1 MTEPA
6 AAAPQ
11 ILLSV
16 GDRVVYPNQGLCTVT
31 DIKTEEIAGQKMV
44 FVSLQV
50 VETGARVK
58 APQEKLA
65 RIGIRKLSGP
75 DDVKRVFDF
84 LKSDSEKA
92 SLDWKKRAR
101 DNTLRLSEGGLRG
114 LAEVVKTLQ
123 MLSELRPLPPK
134 ERELYNDA
142 RHLVITEVAAATGGL
157 ESDAEDALD
166 IVLFPVGKE
175 RPKRTA
181 EEFKEL
187 GADDDGLGLGD
198 DLLGLDGE
206 NTEETEEPA
215 ESSEDGGD
223 EEGEAAPKKKP
234 AKAPKAEK
242 APKKKKAVEEDD
254 AGEGD
259 EDLDEEGD
267 GDDEGDEHGADVVDD
282 DADAP
287 AAPAKKRG
295 RPAKTAPPAVKAAPA
310 TAVKAPPAVAV
321 KTAPAAAKA
330 PSAAAARAKPA
341 EPKKRGRPAKPK
353 VAAAEPA
360 APKKRGRPP
369 KAK

>member
-6 AAAPQ
+6 IVPVPHQQ
-11 ILLSV
+11 ISLSV

-31 DIKTEEIAGQKMV
+31 DIKTEEIAGQKLV

-65 RIGIRKLSGP
+65 RIGIRRLSNA
-75 DDVKRVFDF
+75 DDVKRVFEF

-114 LAEVVKTLQ
+114 LAEVVKGLQ
-123 MLSELRPLPPK
+123 VLSELRPLPPK

-142 RHLVITEVAAATGGL
+142 RHLVVTEIAAALGGA
-157 ESDAEDALD
+157 ECDAEDALD

-175 RPKRTA
+175 RPKRSI

-187 GADDDGLGLGD
+187 GGDDDGLGLGD

-206 NTEETEEPA
+206 TVEEP
-215 ESSEDGGD
+215 EEPVEPGEGD
-223 EEGEAAPKKKP
+223 EEAAPAAAAPKKAAKP
-234 AKAPKAEK
+234 AKEKA
-242 APKKKKAVEEDD
+242 APKKKKAVVKDD
-254 AGEGD
+254 D
-259 EDLDEEGD
+259 DEEGD
-267 GDDEGDEHGADVVDD
+267 DESDSDDGDDDEGDD

-287 AAPAKKRG
+287 EKDDDDDEAPVAAPKKKAAAAKAGPAVKAAAPAAKAVKAPAPAAAAEAKKRG
-295 RPAKTAPPAVKAAPA
+295 RPAKAKPAAPPAP
-310 TAVKAPPAVAV
+310 VA
-321 KTAPAAAKA
+321 
-330 PSAAAARAKPA
+330 
-341 EPKKRGRPAKPK
+341 
-353 VAAAEPA
+353 
-360 APKKRGRPP
+360 KKRGRPP

>member
-6 AAAPQ
+6 TAPVPHQQ
-11 ILLSV
+11 ISLSV

-31 DIKTEEIAGQKMV
+31 DIKTEEIAGQKLV

-58 APQEKLA
+58 APREKLA
-65 RIGIRKLSGP
+65 RIGIRRLSNA

-114 LAEVVKTLQ
+114 LAEVVKGLQ
-123 MLSELRPLPPK
+123 VLSELRPLPPK

-142 RHLVITEVAAATGGL
+142 RHLVVTEIAAALGGA
-157 ESDAEDALD
+157 ECDAEDALD

-175 RPKRTA
+175 RPKRSI

-187 GADDDGLGLGD
+187 GGDDEGLGD

-206 NTEETEEPA
+206 TVEEPEEA
-215 ESSEDGGD
+215 VEPGEGD
-223 EEGEAAPKKKP
+223 EETAPAVAAPAKKAAKP
-234 AKAPKAEK
+234 VKEKA
-242 APKKKKAVEEDD
+242 APKKKKAVVKDEDED
-254 AGEGD
+254 ETDSEGD
-259 EDLDEEGD
+259 
-267 GDDEGDEHGADVVDD
+267 DDDDD

-287 AAPAKKRG
+287 EKESDEDKDEGDDEEEAPVTAASKKKAAAAKSAPAAKAAKQVAARPAEAKKRG
-295 RPAKTAPPAVKAAPA
+295 RPVKA
-310 TAVKAPPAVAV
+310 KPAVAAV
-321 KTAPAAAKA
+321 
-330 PSAAAARAKPA
+330 
-341 EPKKRGRPAKPK
+341 
-353 VAAAEPA
+353 PA
-360 APKKRGRPP
+360 APKKRRRPP